1 MALFYYRHTRLSGK
15 TPLGERLQS
24 PRKPQTTYGNPVI
37 HGLLLHLSVWARFC
51 NMIAS
56 EGNTLSLSFLLHHI
70 IITTEVYILQNIL
83 LGIYIY
89 NKATKSLRSVGCVAV
104 GIPTPK
110 TSSRPTLT
118 RVLKNACWI
127 VSSLDFLFFFVFV
140 LFFSSFRVGYKRAV
154 NKSPGRIY
162 PNRNQVV
169 KYSRRHNTKSSS
181 MLLLSRPA
189 VYRRWARLTSQ
200 NIVAMNVALLWPL
213 NGRHWHT
220 SRDG

>member
-56 EGNTLSLSFLLHHI
+56 EGNTLSLSFLLHRI

-127 VSSLDFLFFFVFV
+127 VSSLDFLFFFRFRFI
-140 LFFSSFRVGYKRAV
+140 FFFFQG
-154 NKSPGRIY
+154 GI
-162 PNRNQVV
+162 
-169 KYSRRHNTKSSS
+169 
-181 MLLLSRPA
+181 
-189 VYRRWARLTSQ
+189 
-200 NIVAMNVALLWPL
+200 
-213 NGRHWHT
+213 
-220 SRDG
+220 